1 MSNFNDLYRMAYE
14 NYVEG
19 KFSEAQNYLNKAEE
33 VFEQEESS
41 ITKED
46 IFILRGTIALA
57 DNDYEFA
64 QEAFEDALKKNPESA
79 EACMGLGQI
88 FFVVDMKEEAK
99 SMFEWAVKNE
109 PENEIAV
116 KNLEK
121 INSLLGYPPEH
132 NRLNEDDSEEE
143 KRDFDEIFNKAYEF
157 FLNDKFDEAL
167 KELDKFE
174 DKYEENIYILRG
186 NVYLAIEK
194 DDEAKTI
201 FESVLR
207 NNPECTAAYNGLAQ
221 FFLNKGLLH
230 DAKTMYEQALRIN
243 ENDEYATLGLAKVN
257 QKLGLSPV
265 HNLVDFFSNS
275 EIGDELN
282 SMLDEA
288 FSRFDKKEFEESL
301 ATLDGA
307 LQMLKEIDDE
317 KKKEVISRILNF
329 KGFNYLALNKN
340 AEAKENFEASLELNP
355 NSSQA
360 SAGLGEVFYLE
371 GFEKEAKQMF
381 EWGVKNNPLNA
392 FAVAGL
398 AKVNKALNLP
408 ADHSL
413 LAFGLSDESSEKV
426 ASAISNAYEK
436 FVQKKYDEAVSIL
449 QTAEDAI
456 DGEPVTKEEKLT
468 LSGILNFKGF
478 SFLGL
483 NDYNA
488 ARGCFENALY
498 LNPESSQACAGLGE
512 VFYLTEQDSEAKVM
526 YEWALKNEP
535 NNKFAI
541 AGLEKVSKVLGIEEQ
556 TEEASKEIEILISS
570 AYDDFESKEFEN
582 AIEKLK
588 KAEALIEERFS
599 EGERAATIASVSN
612 FMGFN
617 YLALNNTEEA
627 KSCFEK
633 ALENN
638 PESSQACAG
647 LGEIFFLN
655 GEDEESK
662 KMYEWAVKNNPENR
676 YAIGGLK
683 KVNNVLGLSD
693 ADNSLL

>member
-19 KFSEAQNYLNKAEE
+19 KFSEAQNYLNNAEE
-33 VFEQEESS
+33 IFNPEESS

-46 IFILRGTIALA
+46 IYILRGTIALS
-57 DNDYEFA
+57 DDDYEFA
-64 QEAFEDALKKNPESA
+64 QEAFEEALKKNPQSA

-88 FFVVDMKEEAK
+88 FFAVDMKEEAK

-109 PENEIAV
+109 PENEVAV

-121 INSLLGYPPEH
+121 INSFLGYPPEH
-132 NRLNEDDSEEE
+132 NRLSEDGPAEEE
-143 KRDFDEIFNKAYEF
+143 RDFDEIFNKAYEL

-167 KELDKFE
+167 EELNKFE
-174 DKYEENIYILRG
+174 DKYEENIFILRG

-194 DDEAKTI
+194 DNEAKTI
-201 FESVLR
+201 FENVLR

-221 FFLNKGLLH
+221 YFMNKGMPH
-230 DAKTMYEQALRIN
+230 DAKTMYEHALRIN
-243 ENDEYATLGLAKVN
+243 ENDEFATLGLAKVN
-257 QKLGLSPV
+257 QKLGLSPT

-275 EIGDELN
+275 EVGEELN
-282 SMLDEA
+282 SLLDKA
-288 FSRFDKKEFEESL
+288 FGSFDQKAFEESL
-301 ATLDGA
+301 ATLDES
-307 LQMLKEIDDE
+307 LQMLQSVDDE

-329 KGFNYLALNKN
+329 KGFNYLALNKT

-360 SAGLGEVFYLE
+360 CAGLGEVFYLE
-371 GFEKEAKQMF
+371 GLEKEAKRMF

-398 AKVNKALNLP
+398 AKVNKTLNLP
-408 ADHSL
+408 ADHNL
-413 LAFGLSDESSEKV
+413 LSFGLSDDSNEKV
-426 ASAISNAYEK
+426 ASAVSEAYEK
-436 FVQKKYDEAVSIL
+436 FVRKKYDEAINIL
-449 QTAEDAI
+449 QKAEEAI
-456 DGEPVTKEEKLT
+456 DPEPVTREEKQT
-468 LSGILNFKGF
+468 LSGVLNFKGF
-478 SFLGL
+478 SYLGL
-483 NDYNA
+483 NDYNS

-498 LNPESSQACAGLGE
+498 LNPDSSQACAGLGE
-512 VFYLTEQDSEAKVM
+512 VFYLIEQDSEAKTM

-535 NNKFAI
+535 NNKFAV

-556 TEEASKEIEILISS
+556 TEENNKEIELLISS
-570 AYDDFESKEFEN
+570 AYDDFENKEFEN
-582 AIEKLK
+582 AVEKLK
-588 KAEALIEERFS
+588 SAEALIEERFT
-599 EGERAATIASVSN
+599 EEERAVTIASVSN

-617 YLALNNTEEA
+617 HLALNNKDEA
-627 KSCFEK
+627 KKCFEK

-638 PESSQACAG
+638 PQSSQACAG

-662 KMYEWAVKNNPENR
+662 KMYEWAVKNNPDNR
-676 YAIGGLK
+676 YAQGGLK
-683 KVNNVLGLSD
+683 KVNNVLGLGD